1 MQIEQAIAL
10 NNIPITI
17 DLPSIK
23 KELRIKPGTDSEK
36 RFDALAKTTQD
47 IGRPKAIYRVAYID
61 SKGFDTVTI
70 ENVTFT
76 SPVMRKNLDDVNRV
90 FCYVATCG
98 IEVLEISKPVT
109 DFLENYWLSQ
119 LRMELL
125 RNAENFLQKEI
136 QRAYQ
141 IGSLSTMNPGSGEAH
156 IWRIEQQRALFSLLG
171 DVQNM
176 IGVDLMPSYLMH
188 PDMSTSGIHFEK
200 EHNYS
205 NCQLCQRV
213 DCPNRQAPFDEAL
226 WTEMHSKNN

>member
-1 MQIEQAIAL
+1 MQIEQPIAL

-76 SPVMRKNLDDVNRV
+76 SAVMRKNLDDVNRV

-98 IEVLEISKPVT
+98 MEAFEISNSVT
-109 DFLENYWLSQ
+109 DFLEEYWFSQ
-119 LRMELL
+119 LRMVLL
-125 RNAENFLQKEI
+125 RNAENFLHEEI
-136 QRAYQ
+136 QRVYQ
-141 IGSLSTMNPGSGEAH
+141 VSPLSTMNPGSGEAH

-171 DVQNM
+171 DVKGT
-176 IGVDLMPSYLMH
+176 IGVELMPSYLMH

-200 EHNYS
+200 EHNYT

-213 DCPNRQAPFDEAL
+213 NCPNRQAPFDEIL
-226 WTEMHSKNN
+226 WAKIHSENN